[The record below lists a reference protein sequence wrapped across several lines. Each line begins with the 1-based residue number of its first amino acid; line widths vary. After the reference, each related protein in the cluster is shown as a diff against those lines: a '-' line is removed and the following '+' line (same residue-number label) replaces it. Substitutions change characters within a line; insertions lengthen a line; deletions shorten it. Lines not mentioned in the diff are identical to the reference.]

1 METPTNEASQR
12 DLTEAEK
19 AEIAAQLGDPL
30 WRIRNLYT
38 IVDKM
43 GVEVPFRPTKPQE
56 VLIHAYYVEG
66 KMRHII
72 LKARRLGF
80 STLIDLILFD
90 AAYWGENIQ
99 ASIVD
104 LTQGDA
110 SEKLDTKVRF
120 AYLHLPSAMQEFLLG
135 DNEKSMKFGNGS
147 TINAGKNARGGTNQL
162 LHVSELGPIA
172 HEDPKRAEEVKTGAL
187 PSADVGAIFI
197 ESTFKGGKGGVFY
210 DMIKTSMETPDEYK
224 TVKDYWLHFFPWW
237 QDDTLHLQGDM
248 RAVSKSTTDYLNE
261 KELELGIKFVDTQRL
276 WYQVS
281 LKEQGIFMKREYP
294 TTLDEAFAA
303 PVEGAIYGDVINA
316 ARKNEQIHDFLVD
329 RSVPI
334 FCGFDI
340 GWNDSTTVWMF
351 QVNGREVH
359 WLWYCQVVHRGASDV
374 MALIRNTEL
383 PIAGY
388 ILPHDGNS
396 GTAGSDGITYKQQL
410 ITAGALNVVVLDR
423 PKDRWGGINAGR
435 EIISR
440 SRFRRT
446 ETSDGVETLEAYHT
460 KPISA
465 GGVTSKE
472 PVHDWASHGADGF
485 RTCCE
490 AIMTGRV
497 RSRSGQQ
504 MRDMPISVRKGQ
516 LVDID
521 TIRQV
526 RKNSRTMKAK
536 SGTRL

>member
-1 METPTNEASQR
+1 MDNLTNEISQQ
-12 DLTEAEK
+12 DLTDSEK
-19 AEIAAQLGDPL
+19 DEIAEQLSDPL
-30 WRIRNLYT
+30 WRIRNLYA

-56 VLIHAYYVEG
+56 VLINAYYIE
-66 KMRHII
+66 KKQRHII

-90 AAYWGENIQ
+90 AVYWGENLQ

-110 SEKLDTKVRF
+110 SEKLKTKVKF
-120 AYLHLPSAMQEFLLG
+120 AYEHLPPAMKEALQG
-135 DNEKSMKFGNGS
+135 DNEKSMTFGNGS

-224 TVKDYWLHFFPWW
+224 TSKDYWLHFFPWW
-237 QDDTLHLQGDM
+237 QDETLHLQGDM
-248 RAVSKSTTDYLNE
+248 RAISKSTNDYLDQ

-276 WYQVS
+276 WYHVA
-281 LKEQGIFMKREYP
+281 LKEQGIFIKREYP

-316 ARKNEQIHDFLVD
+316 ARKNEQIHDFLID

-340 GWNDSTTVWMF
+340 GWSDSTTVWMF
-351 QVNGREVH
+351 QINGREVH
-359 WLWYCQVVHRGASDV
+359 WLWYCQVSHRTPSDV
-374 MALIRNTEL
+374 MALIRNTEI

-388 ILPHDGNS
+388 ILPHDARQTAAS
-396 GTAGSDGITYKQQL
+396 GGVTYEQQL
-410 ITAGALNVVVLDR
+410 IAAGALNVVVLDR

-446 ETSDGVETLEAYHT
+446 ETSDGVEALEAYHT
-460 KPISA
+460 KPISS

-472 PVHDWASHGADGF
+472 PVHDWSSHGADGF
-485 RTCCE
+485 RVCCE

-497 RSRSGQQ
+497 RSRDGNK

-516 LVDID
+516 LIDID
-521 TIRQV
+521 TIRQN
-526 RKNSRTMKAK
+526 RKNSRVMKAK
-536 SGTRL
+536 SGIRL